1 MKPFISAIILTAA
14 ITLSGMV
21 FAAPGISTNDK
32 IQIALLLDTSSSMDG
47 LIEQAKSQLWKI
59 VNELAAAE
67 KEGRTPKLEVAL
79 FEYGKSS
86 IPEGESYMRMITPFT
101 GDLDRI
107 SAELFALTTNGG
119 DEYCGKVID
128 SAAKNLK
135 WDSDNGSLKLIFIA
149 GNEPFNQGETNYI
162 DAGRKASAKG
172 IVVNTIFCGDRET
185 GITTYWKHGADIT
198 GGRYINIDHNRKV
211 MNIVAPQDAEIARLN
226 AELNKTYLAYGI
238 KGKEKK
244 MEQEIQD
251 SNAKS
256 LSGAIASERAASKAS
271 AHYRNSSWDI
281 VDAVQDKNIDLK
293 KINKEDLPDEMK
305 SMNEVEREK
314 YVKQLALKREKI
326 REKINKLN
334 IERRAYIENAEKEQ
348 GGDETLDTAIIKTVR
363 EQASEKKFRFR

>member
-14 ITLSGMV
+14 IILSGMAY
-21 FAAPGISTNDK
+21 AAPDVSPNGK

-59 VNELAAAE
+59 VNELAVAE
-67 KEGRTPKLEVAL
+67 KDGKTPKLEVAL

-107 SAELFALTTNGG
+107 SAELFALNTNGG
-119 DEYCGKVID
+119 DEYCGKAID
-128 SAAKNLK
+128 SATKNLK
-135 WDSDNGSLKLIFIA
+135 WDSGNGSLKLIFIA
-149 GNEPFNQGETNYI
+149 GNEPFNQGEMNYI
-162 DAGRKASAKG
+162 DAGRKAAAKG

-185 GITTYWKHGADIT
+185 GVTTYWKHGADIT
-198 GGRYINIDHNRKV
+198 GGKYINIDHNRKV

-226 AELNKTYLAYGI
+226 AELNKTYLAYGV

-256 LSGAIASERAASKAS
+256 MSGAIASERAASKAS

-281 VDAVQDKNIDLK
+281 VDAVQDKDVDLK
-293 KINKEDLPDEMK
+293 SMKKDELPDEMK
-305 SMNEVEREK
+305 GMNAAEREE
-314 YVKQLALKREKI
+314 YIKQLSGKREKI
-326 REKINKLN
+326 REKISKLN
-334 IERRAYIENAEKEQ
+334 MERRTYIEKAEKEQ
-348 GGDETLDTAIIKTVR
+348 MGDDTLDTAIIKTVR
-363 EQASEKKFRFR
+363 EQAIEKKFRFR

>member
-1 MKPFISAIILTAA
+1 MKPFITAIILTAA
-14 ITLSGMV
+14 ITLSGFA
-21 FAAPGISTNDK
+21 FAAPDISPKGK

-67 KEGRTPKLEVAL
+67 KDGKTPELEVSL

-119 DEYCGKVID
+119 DEYCGKAID

-135 WDSDNGSLKLIFIA
+135 WDSGSGSLKLIFIA
-149 GNEPFNQGETNYI
+149 GNEPFNQGEVNYL
-162 DAGRKASAKG
+162 DAGRKAAAKG
-172 IVVNTIFCGDRET
+172 IVVNTIYCGDRET
-185 GITTYWKHGADIT
+185 GVKTYWKHGADIT
-198 GGRYINIDHNRKV
+198 GGKYINIDHNRKV

-238 KGKEKK
+238 KGEEKK

-256 LSGAIASERAASKAS
+256 MSGAIASERAASKAS

-293 KINKEDLPDEMK
+293 SIKKEELPDKMK
-305 SMNEVEREK
+305 LMNAKEREE
-314 YVKQLALKREKI
+314 YVKQLSSDREKI

-334 IERRAYIENAEKEQ
+334 MERRAYIEKANREQ
-348 GGDETLDTAIIKTVR
+348 EGDETLGTAIIKTVR
-363 EQASEKKFRFR
+363 EQAADKNFRFR

>member
-1 MKPFISAIILTAA
+1 MKPFITAIILTAA
-14 ITLSGMV
+14 VLS
-21 FAAPGISTNDK
+21 ASAYASPDISPDGK

-47 LIEQAKSQLWKI
+47 LIEQAKSQLWRI

-67 KEGRTPKLEVAL
+67 KNGKTPALEVAL

-86 IPEGESYMRMITPFT
+86 IPEGESYMRMITSFT

-107 SAELFALTTNGG
+107 SGELFALSTNGG
-119 DEYCGKVID
+119 DEYCGKAIA
-128 SAAKNLK
+128 SAVRNLK
-135 WDSDNGSLKLIFIA
+135 WDTGSGSLKLIFIA
-149 GNEPFNQGETNYI
+149 GNEPFNQGDVNYV
-162 DAGRKASAKG
+162 DAGRQAAAKG

-185 GITTYWKHGADIT
+185 GITTYWKHGADVT
-198 GGRYINIDHNRKV
+198 GGKFINIDHNRKV

-226 AELNKTYLAYGI
+226 AELNKTYLAYGA
-238 KGKEKK
+238 KGKERK

-281 VDAVQDKNIDLK
+281 VDAVRDKDVDLK
-293 KINKEDLPDEMK
+293 AMKKDELPEEMK
-305 SMNEVEREK
+305 EIGVNEREEFVNK
-314 YVKQLALKREKI
+314 LADKREKI

-334 IERRAYIENAEKEQ
+334 IERRAYIEKAEREQ
-348 GGDETLDTAIIKTVR
+348 SGDDTLDTAIIKTVR
-363 EQASEKKFRFR
+363 EQATDKKFRFR